1 MKKMC
6 ECGTCPRCK
15 SRERTRS
22 ARTAKRNMASAKQ
35 KPLEFERIRLT
46 LSRWTSSG
54 RTASL
59 MAQGMVNCNTAL

>member
-1 MKKMC
+1 MKEMC

-22 ARTAKRNMASAKQ
+22 ARAAKRNMASAKQ

-46 LSRWTSSG
+46 LSPLDIFGQNGIAHDSKYG
-54 RTASL
+54 EL
-59 MAQGMVNCNTAL
+59 